1 MTQPG
6 NTDVNDVHIEEGE
19 SASPLIPMPIGGEL
33 AWLLFGSGVLVLTIN
48 LLRERRGLVDL
59 VVPIGLIGT
68 GVAVLLQ
75 RRQDDMDAAQRKIL
89 AELDALD
96 PVARAQVLK
105 AVAKDELNRIPG
117 IGPTTR

>member
-1 MTQPG
+1 
-6 NTDVNDVHIEEGE
+6 
-19 SASPLIPMPIGGEL
+19 MPIGGEL